1 MMSFI
6 KYLCIISLTLLIS
19 CDPCEKAECPNPFT
33 DKELHWVPYSE
44 GDKLN
49 MIEMNSSATTTY
61 SINHISNNQFTY
73 KDDSSPYCEVAC
85 RYIFDANVQELFFNE
100 EDGFSF
106 YMVKDINELNLY
118 LHFGSDYY
126 YFAAGKTKSLFNL
139 EESIHLD
146 SLSINGQYIKDV
158 YKYTTYPTQETVA
171 ETYMHQGLG
180 LVKIKFRDG
189 KDFELV
195 EHIKSND

>member
-1 MMSFI
+1 M
-6 KYLCIISLTLLIS
+6 KYFNYLYFISLFILVS

-33 DKELHWVPYSE
+33 NRELQWVPYSE

-61 SINHISNNQFTY
+61 SINHIVNSKFTY
-73 KDDSSPYCEVAC
+73 KDDSSPYCEREC
-85 RYIFDANVQELFFNE
+85 LYLFDANVQGMFFDD
-100 EDGFSF
+100 EDDISF
-106 YMVKDINELNLY
+106 YMEKNINELNLY
-118 LHFGSDYY
+118 IHFGSDYY
-126 YFAAGKTKSLFNL
+126 YFAAGKSKSLFNL
-139 EESIHLD
+139 EEAIHLD

-158 YKYTTYPTQETVA
+158 YKYTTYPMQETVA

-180 LVKIKFRDG
+180 LVKIKFRNG
-189 KDFELV
+189 QDFELA